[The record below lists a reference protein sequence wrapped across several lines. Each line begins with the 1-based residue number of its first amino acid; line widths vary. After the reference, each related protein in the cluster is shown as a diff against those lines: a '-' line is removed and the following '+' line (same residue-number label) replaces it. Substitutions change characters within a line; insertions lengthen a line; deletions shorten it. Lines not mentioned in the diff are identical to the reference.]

1 MLLYEISNFMKAATL
16 AEIKKELQHKSEEE
30 LLSYCLSLS
39 RFKKENKELLTY
51 LLFEASDEEGYIQSV
66 KNEIDLQFSEINNQ
80 NYYWMKK
87 TIRKVLRHTR
97 KYIRY
102 SKKKTTELELLIYF
116 CHKMLLLRPSIK
128 ENTVLINLYNRL
140 VISIRKTIAKMEE
153 DLQYDYNLK
162 LEEVLG
168 EKAL

>member
-1 MLLYEISNFMKAATL
+1 MKAASL
-16 AEIKKELQHKSEEE
+16 SEIKKELKHKTEEE
-30 LLSYCLSLS
+30 LLTYCLSLS

-87 TIRKVLRHTR
+87 TIRKVLRLTR

-102 SKKKTTELELLIYF
+102 SKKKSTEVELLIYF
-116 CHKMLLLRPSIK
+116 CHKLLFLKPSIK
-128 ENTVLINLYNRL
+128 ENATLINLYDRL
-140 VISIRKTIAKMEE
+140 IISIRKTIAKMEE
-153 DLQYDYNLK
+153 DLQYDYNLQ
-162 LEEVLG
+162 LEEVLQ
-168 EKAL
+168 KKNC

>member
-1 MLLYEISNFMKAATL
+1 MKAATL
-16 AEIKKELQHKSEEE
+16 SEIKKELKHKTEEE
-30 LLSYCLSLS
+30 LLTYCLSLS

-87 TIRKVLRHTR
+87 TIRKVLRMTR

-102 SKKKTTELELLIYF
+102 SKKKSTEVELLIYF
-116 CHKMLLLRPSIK
+116 CHKMLSLTPSIL
-128 ENTVLINLYNRL
+128 ENTTLSNLYERL
-140 VISIRKTIAKMEE
+140 VISIRKTIDKLEE
-153 DLQYDYNLK
+153 DLQHDYNLQ
-162 LEEVLG
+162 LEEMLN
-168 EKAL
+168 EEIT

>member
-1 MLLYEISNFMKAATL
+1 MKAATL
-16 AEIKKELQHKSEEE
+16 SEIRKELKYKTEEE
-30 LLSYCLSLS
+30 LLTYCLSLS

-87 TIRKVLRHTR
+87 TIRKVLRMTR

-102 SKKKTTELELLIYF
+102 SKKKSTEVELLIYF
-116 CHKMLLLRPSIK
+116 CHMMLSLTPSILK
-128 ENTVLINLYNRL
+128 NTTLSNLYERL
-140 VISIRKTIAKMEE
+140 VISIRKIIDKLEE
-153 DLQYDYNLK
+153 DLQHDYNLQ
-162 LEEVLG
+162 LEEMLN
-168 EKAL
+168 EEIT

>member
-1 MLLYEISNFMKAATL
+1 MLLSETSNFMKAASL
-16 AEIKKELQHKSEEE
+16 AEIKKELKHKSEEE

-51 LLFEASDEEGYIQSV
+51 LLFEALDEEGYIQSV

-87 TIRKVLRHTR
+87 TIRKVLRLTR

-102 SKKKTTELELLIYF
+102 SKKKSTEVELLIYF
-116 CHKMLLLRPSIK
+116 CHKMLGLNPSIK
-128 ENTVLINLYNRL
+128 ENTVLINLYDRL
-140 VISIRKTIAKMEE
+140 IISIRKTIDKMEE
-153 DLQYDYNLK
+153 DLQYDYNLQ
-162 LEEVLG
+162 V
-168 EKAL
+168 EKMSHKNSK

>member
-1 MLLYEISNFMKAATL
+1 MKAASL
-16 AEIKKELQHKSEEE
+16 SEIKKELKHKTEEE
-30 LLSYCLSLS
+30 LLAYCLSLS

-87 TIRKVLRHTR
+87 TIRKVLRLTR

-102 SKKKTTELELLIYF
+102 SKKKSTEVELLIYF
-116 CHKMLLLRPSIK
+116 CHKLLLLKPSIK
-128 ENTVLINLYNRL
+128 ENTTLINLYDRL
-140 VISIRKTIAKMEE
+140 IISIRKTIAKMEE
-153 DLQYDYNLK
+153 DLQYDYNLQ
-162 LEEVLG
+162 LEEVFQ
-168 EKAL
+168 KKNC